1 AALSREIDIVPIR
14 LTRLVEIRVD
24 NPDPVLATNIANTIA
39 RTFVEDNMDLRR
51 SRAIE
56 AVKWMDAELIEKER
70 QVREADEALQRYK
83 EERDMASLEADQNLV
98 LQSVQ
103 QAQLAYDRAQSE
115 ATAAQQTAQE
125 VARIISEGT
134 PLDVIPEIAQSMTVR
149 DLKAQLSQREA
160 LLQGLLTKYKE
171 KWPDV
176 IQARQDVESL
186 RDSLDE
192 ECQKIYE
199 S

>member
-1 AALSREIDIVPIR
+1 
-14 LTRLVEIRVD
+14 
-24 NPDPVLATNIANTIA
+24 
-39 RTFVEDNMDLRR
+39 
-51 SRAIE
+51 
-56 AVKWMDAELIEKER
+56 
-70 QVREADEALQRYK
+70 
-83 EERDMASLEADQNLV
+83 
-98 LQSVQ
+98 
-103 QAQLAYDRAQSE
+103 
-115 ATAAQQTAQE
+115 
-125 VARIISEGT
+125 
-134 PLDVIPEIAQSMTVR
+134 LDVIPEIAQSMTVR

-199 S
+199 SIMRRAEIATATAERLRQVLEEKQRLLLEHNRLRIEYEALARAADQKKMI